1 MQDLSYLTTNGVL
14 NFDPNAYL
22 NSPVVG
28 TPNSYGQIGLL
39 PQGTKLQNQPAKD
52 GFVSK
57 NKETIKKVAA
67 GVILAG
73 LAAFGIYKCKNGAT
87 KLAEAF
93 SKTKGNVT
101 ASATNTINQGKD
113 FLSKCVDKVKDF
125 FKK

>member
-1 MQDLSYLTTNGVL
+1 MQDLSYLATNGVL

-22 NSPVVG
+22 NSSVVG
-28 TPNSYGQIGLL
+28 TPNPYGQIGLL

-52 GFVSK
+52 GFISK

-67 GVILAG
+67 GVILTG

-87 KLAEAF
+87 KLAEVF

-101 ASATNTINQGKD
+101 TSATNTINQGKD

>member
-1 MQDLSYLTTNGVL
+1 MQDLSYLATGGVL

-28 TPNSYGQIGLL
+28 NTNPYSQIGLL

-73 LAAFGIYKCKNGAT
+73 LTAFGIYKCKNGASKIADAISKKGEAVT
-87 KLAEAF
+87 K
-93 SKTKGNVT
+93 T
-101 ASATNTINQGKD
+101 ATETLNQGKS
-113 FLSKCVDKVKDF
+113 FLSNCVDKVTKF

>member
-1 MQDLSYLTTNGVL
+1 MQDLSYLATGGVL

-22 NSPVVG
+22 NSPVIG
-28 TPNSYGQIGLL
+28 NTNPYSQIGLL
-39 PQGTKLQNQPAKD
+39 PQGTKLQNQPTKD

-73 LAAFGIYKCKNGAT
+73 LTAFGIYKCKNGAS
-87 KLAEAF
+87 KIAE
-93 SKTKGNVT
+93 T
-101 ASATNTINQGKD
+101 
-113 FLSKCVDKVKDF
+113 LSKKGEIVTKTATETIEASKSFLGKYVDKVTNF